1 VIYDA
6 KCRRKCQ
13 RASITGRFIFDCPVK
28 TGTME
33 FGEWENVHIRL
44 NCEDWY
50 NEVQYKTRTEE
61 RPDLGDE

>member
-1 VIYDA
+1 MTRNAGGNV
-6 KCRRKCQ
+6 KELRLR
-13 RASITGRFIFDCPVK
+13 GVFDCPVK
-28 TGTME
+28 TGTTD
-33 FGEWENVHIRL
+33 FGDWEDVHIRL